1 MSDAA
6 PDTEPDVVGI
16 QRRIVRAL
24 ASAQI
29 IGTVGLGVIPSVGV
43 LLAGQITESEVWAGL
58 ALAGSTVGAAVA
70 GVPLALLAA
79 SRGRNRALSTGW
91 LIAAVGA
98 LLLVGAAQWD
108 SVAILVAGLVL
119 TGVGTAAQF
128 QARFAATDLA
138 SRTHRGRALAIVVWV
153 GSIGS
158 MLGPNLG
165 TPGAGLAGSL
175 GLAPLGGAFVVAAV
189 ALAVASVLT
198 ALLLRPDP
206 LLTARRRSDP
216 AVLSGS
222 NPGSGRSGSVQPAG
236 GFRAVFRDG
245 F

>member
-1 MSDAA
+1 M
-6 PDTEPDVVGI
+6 
-16 QRRIVRAL
+16 
-24 ASAQI
+24 
-29 IGTVGLGVIPSVGV
+29 
-43 LLAGQITESEVWAGL
+43 
-58 ALAGSTVGAAVA
+58 
-70 GVPLALLAA
+70 
-79 SRGRNRALSTGW
+79 
-91 LIAAVGA
+91 
-98 LLLVGAAQWD
+98 
-108 SVAILVAGLVL
+108 AILVAGLVL

-138 SRTHRGRALAIVVWV
+138 SRTRRGRALAIVVWV

-236 GFRAVFRDG
+236 GFRAVLRDG
-245 F
+245 FRVLAEHRAART